1 MSIALS
7 SIQKEL
13 ATRGIVFTV
22 SGMRGIV
29 GTGITPEIL
38 VRATTAYGAWYKEQ
52 GDLVVV
58 GRDTR
63 LSGPWMHQIVM
74 GSLMA
79 CGCKVLD
86 LGVCPTPA
94 IIFTTRIFNATGA
107 IIISGSHNPPEWNAI
122 KCLDSDHTFLS
133 NEELEKV
140 ARYMYGT
147 TLPQFPPWNAL
158 GRVEGHNPIPAYFK
172 AIKTAVN
179 PNVIAKVQPKVIID
193 TGAGAGR
200 GVTAKLLESLGCKVT
215 TINNDLLPGP
225 QFPRN
230 IEPIASNLE
239 ELSKRIREGGAD
251 VGFAHDCD
259 ADRVALV
266 SEKGEVYP
274 EDIILALIVKDY
286 LEILKSQ
293 QRKGIIVTNVASSLM
308 FDELATQFKA
318 KIIRTPVGER
328 HLASKMLELLP
339 TLSPNE
345 EVFGGEGS
353 CGGFMLPKVNN
364 TRDGI
369 LAAAEVVD
377 ILARRKKKIS
387 ELVAELPHFETT
399 RETITAP
406 IETSYEIMNG
416 IKKTL
421 RAGGIAFQEIDRD
434 VRISGSNEWILIH
447 PSNTEPIIRVIT
459 EAKTMDRARELCN
472 EYGQKLKTLLS

>member
-1 MSIALS
+1 MSDALS

-13 ATRGIVFTV
+13 ATRGVVFTV

-29 GTGITPEIL
+29 GTGITPELL
-38 VRATTAYGAWYKEQ
+38 VRATVAYGSWYREH
-52 GDLVVV
+52 GDLVIV

-63 LSGPWMHQIVM
+63 LSGPWMHQIVV

-94 IIFTTRIFNATGA
+94 IIFTTRIMNATGA

-122 KCLDSDHTFLS
+122 KCLDPDHTFLS
-133 NEELEKV
+133 NEELEHV
-140 ARYMYGT
+140 ARYMSGT
-147 TLPQFPPWNAL
+147 TQPRLSSWQES

-172 AIKTAVN
+172 AIKTAVD
-179 PNVIAKVQPKVIID
+179 PDIIAKAQPSVIID

-200 GVTAKLLESLGCKVT
+200 SVTPKLLEILGCRVK
-215 TINNDLLPGP
+215 TINNDLLPGL

-230 IEPIASNLE
+230 IEPIASNLGD
-239 ELSKRIREGGAD
+239 LSKAVHEGGAD

-266 SEKGEVYP
+266 SEKGVVYP
-274 EDIILALIVKDY
+274 EDIILALIVKEY
-286 LEILKSQ
+286 LERLAAEK
-293 QRKGIIVTNVASSLM
+293 RRGIIVTNIASSLM
-308 FDELATQFKA
+308 FDELAVQYNGKV
-318 KIIRTPVGER
+318 IHTPVGER
-328 HLASKMLELLP
+328 YLASKMQELLP
-339 TLSPNE
+339 NLAPTE

-369 LAAAEVVD
+369 LAAAKVVE

-387 ELVAELPHFETT
+387 ELVAELPHFDTA
-399 RETITAP
+399 RETFTCP
-406 IETSYEIMNG
+406 IEASDGIMDTL
-416 IKKTL
+416 KTQL
-421 RAGGIAFQEIDRD
+421 RKEGVIFSEIDRD
-434 VRISGSNEWILIH
+434 VRIVGKNEWILIH

-459 EAKTMDRARELCN
+459 EAKTTDRARTLCD
-472 EYGQKLKTLLS
+472 EYGRKMKVCLQ

>member
-1 MSIALS
+1 MSDALS

-13 ATRGIVFTV
+13 ASRGVVFTV

-38 VRATTAYGAWYKEQ
+38 VRATIAYGSWYREQ
-52 GDLVVV
+52 GELVVV

-63 LSGPWMHQIVM
+63 LSGPWMHQIVV

-122 KCLDSDHTFLS
+122 KCLDPEHTFLS

-140 ARYMYGT
+140 ACYMSGST
-147 TLPQFPPWNAL
+147 QPRFPSWQAL

-179 PNVIAKVQPKVIID
+179 PDLIAKVQPSVIID

-200 GVTAKLLESLGCKVT
+200 GVTAKLLESLGCRVKA
-215 TINNDLLPGP
+215 INNDLLPGP

-230 IEPIASNLE
+230 IEPIASNLGD
-239 ELSKRIREGGAD
+239 LSKSLREGAAD

-274 EDIILALIVKDY
+274 EDIILALIVRDT
-286 LEILKSQ
+286 LENLQVQK
-293 QRKGIIVTNVASSLM
+293 RRGIIVTNVASSLM
-308 FDELATQFKA
+308 FDELARQFNG

-328 HLASKMLELLP
+328 YLASKMLEILP
-339 TLSPNE
+339 TLPPSE

-387 ELVAELPHFETT
+387 ELVAELPHFDTT
-399 RETITAP
+399 RETLACP
-406 IETSYEIMNG
+406 IEVSYRTMNAL
-416 IKKTL
+416 KKNLSQDGVKFT
-421 RAGGIAFQEIDRD
+421 EIDRD
-434 VRISGSNEWILIH
+434 VRIAGSNEWILIH

-459 EAKTMDRARELCN
+459 EAKTIERARVLCHD
-472 EYGQKLKTLLS
+472 YSQRVKKLLS